1 MMVKKMKLGITSYTY
16 RWAVGGDK
24 RFGDS
29 MTIERPLKPFELVQK
44 VADLGLEVV
53 QICENV
59 DLNLADKELEKLGKT
74 ADDLDIKLELGAAGL
89 DMHVLKKC
97 AKMAELTHA
106 SLVRV
111 YPTEKEPVPRIVKR
125 IRDFLPVLQTKDLM
139 LAVENSS
146 LWLYASQELA
156 ELFEKVD
163 SPFFGACVDVVNS
176 TGLLEK
182 PLETVKILA
191 PYAMCLHLKDYR
203 IQRREV
209 SGFMIFGVPL
219 GKGML
224 DAKAVLNTLR
234 QTGRE
239 PDILLE
245 QFMGKKET
253 VQETIAEEDKWVK
266 EAIRYVRS
274 IL

>member
-1 MMVKKMKLGITSYTY
+1 
-16 RWAVGGDK
+16 
-24 RFGDS
+24 
-29 MTIERPLKPFELVQK
+29 
-44 VADLGLEVV
+44 VV

-89 DMHVLKKC
+89 DMPVLKKC

>member
-1 MMVKKMKLGITSYTY
+1 MKLGVTSYTY

-29 MTIERPLKPFELVQK
+29 VTVEKPLKPFELVQK
-44 VADLGLEVV
+44 VADLGIEVV

-59 DLNLADKELEKLGKT
+59 DLNLPDKELRKIGKT
-74 ADDLDIKLELGAAGL
+74 ADDLGIKLELGASGM
-89 DMHVLKKC
+89 DISVLKRC
-97 AKMAELTHA
+97 VKMAELAHA

-111 YPTEKEPVPRIVKR
+111 YPTEKEPVTRIAER
-125 IRDFLPVLQTKDLM
+125 IREFLPVLQTKNLL

-146 LWLYASQELA
+146 LWLYTSRELA
-156 ELFEKVD
+156 ELFGKVD

-182 PLETVKILA
+182 PLETVQTLA

-209 SGFMIFGVPL
+209 SGFMIFGVPI
-219 GKGML
+219 GTGML
-224 DAKAVLNTLR
+224 DTKAVLNALR
-234 QTGRE
+234 NAGRD

-253 VQETIAEEDKWVK
+253 VQETLAEEDKWVK
-266 EAIRYVRS
+266 EAIKYVRV

>member
-1 MMVKKMKLGITSYTY
+1 MKLGVTSYTY

-29 MTIERPLKPFELVQK
+29 MRIEKPLKPVELVQK

-59 DLNLADKELEKLGKT
+59 DLNLPDQEFKKMGKT
-74 ADDLDIKLELGAAGL
+74 ANDLGVKLELGASGMEL
-89 DMHVLKKC
+89 PVLKRC
-97 AKMAELTHA
+97 ARMAELAHA
-106 SLVRV
+106 PLVRV
-111 YPTEKEPVPRIVKR
+111 YPTEKEPVTRLAERVR
-125 IRDFLPVLQTKDLM
+125 SFLPLLEKKNLM

-146 LWLYASQELA
+146 LWLYPSWELA
-156 ELFEKVD
+156 ELLGEVD
-163 SPFFGACVDVVNS
+163 SPLFGACVDVVNS

-182 PLETVKILA
+182 PLETVETLA
-191 PYAMCLHLKDYR
+191 PYAMCLHLKDYN

-209 SGFMIFGVPL
+209 SGFMIYGVPL
-219 GKGML
+219 GTGLL
-224 DAKAVLNTLR
+224 DTKAVLNVLR
-234 QTGRE
+234 RTGRD

-253 VQETIAEEDKWVK
+253 VQETLADEDKWVK
-266 EAIRYVRS
+266 EAVKYVRA

>member
-1 MMVKKMKLGITSYTY
+1 MRLGVTSYTY

-29 MTIERPLKPFELVQK
+29 VKIEKPLKPFELVQK

-59 DLNLADKELEKLGKT
+59 DLNLPDKELKKIGKT
-74 ADDLDIKLELGAAGL
+74 ANDLGIKLELGAAGMDL
-89 DMHVLKKC
+89 PVLKRC
-97 AKMAELTHA
+97 AKMAELAHA

-111 YPTEKEPVPRIVKR
+111 YPTEKEPVTKLVER
-125 IRDFLPVLQTKDLM
+125 IRDFVPVLQTKNLL

-146 LWLYASQELA
+146 LWLYSSRELA
-156 ELFEKVD
+156 ELFGKVD
-163 SPFFGACVDVVNS
+163 SPFFGACIDVVNS

-182 PLETVKILA
+182 PLETVEILA
-191 PYAMCLHLKDYR
+191 PHAMCLHLKDYFV
-203 IQRREV
+203 QRREV
-209 SGFMIFGVPL
+209 GGFMILGVPL
-219 GKGML
+219 GTGML
-224 DAKAVLNTLR
+224 DTKAVLNALKR
-234 QTGRE
+234 ADRD

-253 VQETIAEEDKWVK
+253 AQETLAEEDKWVK
-266 EAIRYVRS
+266 EAIKYVKA
-274 IL
+274 IV